1 MSKSKWPDA
10 RLQLDVTCLVVK
22 TGHDGEDKLLSTE
35 ERNALIHKLIE
46 KLGGVQAP
54 GTGVVI
60 LPILK
65 DDDFQVSLWVHDW
78 E

>member
-54 GTGVVI
+54 GTGVVKVKGGDEK
-60 LPILK
+60 LK
-65 DDDFQVSLWVHDW
+65 LVATSLRPR
-78 E
+78 